1 MNSISSPS
9 EPLTEPLHAVKAEQA
24 VLGGLLLDRRA
35 WDEIADSLREQDF
48 SVNAHRLIFRAM
60 TDLMVQC
67 VPLDVVTVSEQL
79 DRLQCSEAVGGL
91 AYVGELAKNT
101 ASAFNIKAHADIVR
115 EKSVL
120 RQLART
126 GTEIAE
132 MAFSPGSKAAQEL
145 LDEAEQKVFAIAR
158 QSEQKQGPQ
167 LISEVLASAVDRID
181 LLFRTGAPI
190 IGLPTGFSDFD
201 KLTSG
206 LQKGDF
212 IVIAGRPSMGKT
224 TFAINLAE
232 NAVMRN
238 DGAVL
243 IFSMEMAADT
253 LASRILASLGRIE
266 QQRIRNGQLNDEEWQ
281 RITAAITLI
290 AGKKLLI
297 DDGSVLTPLELRAR
311 ARRAVREYGPL
322 SMIVVDYL
330 QLMRV
335 SGFQGQRASEISEI
349 SRSLKALAREL
360 DVPVVVLSQLNRGLE
375 QRPDKRPLMSDLRES
390 GAIEQDADLI
400 VFIFREEVYRKDI
413 PEKGVAEIIIGKQR
427 NGPIGT
433 VRLTF
438 LGQYSRFENYTGNQD
453 LPYGAVHA

>member
-60 TDLMVQC
+60 TDLMVQS

-438 LGQYSRFENYTGNQD
+438 LGQYSRCEN
-453 LPYGAVHA
+453 